1 MSVVVYIAHNEFFI
15 SDVQKRYA
23 QHEILMK
30 YADFHVLSFTYIVD
44 SVEVVGIILEA

>member
-1 MSVVVYIAHNEFFI
+1 M
-15 SDVQKRYA
+15 D
-23 QHEILMK
+23 ILVSL